1 MAAEPPSPYELL
13 PSICDVR
20 VAWNDQSWSDMIHH
34 SSTPGLSLAVWS
46 PFAAELPLR
55 QAQLQETTRSL
66 PFQCCFPAKI
76 LQILPTRSLVSLSTA
91 LSIMPWQCLGLGTK
105 PKVCLGQD
113 RATIPQFV
121 DKLLV
126 CKIIHGRISCSA
138 DCSEHCSIAPK
149 TFDTLALKPPRNPIS
164 FPGSWQTMTMRL
176 GRPVYAQP
184 CLSDNWQ

>member
-1 MAAEPPSPYELL
+1 MQKCCFLSKSHCLPHVAQPWWLLSLFCELL

-20 VAWNDQSWSDMIHH
+20 VARNPTHKKPCLLVY
-34 SSTPGLSLAVWS
+34 ST
-46 PFAAELPLR
+46 ER
-55 QAQLQETTRSL
+55 
-66 PFQCCFPAKI
+66 
-76 LQILPTRSLVSLSTA
+76 
-91 LSIMPWQCLGLGTK
+91 MPWQCLGLGTK

-126 CKIIHGRISCSA
+126 CKIIHGRIGCSA

-149 TFDTLALKPPRNPIS
+149 TFDTLALKPLRNPIS
-164 FPGSWQTMTMRL
+164 FPGSWQAMTMGL